1 MIKQLL
7 HAIQDAALPTLLT
20 FLSLGALGGL
30 IVGIWLSLW
39 PTQFFAV
46 TSRLNQWYSARRAL
60 KIWET
65 PFHWERFF
73 YRHHRLFGVAI
84 LLATGWTLYY
94 FVWVYSA
101 ERVYQVLGLGGVA
114 AATDPWLG
122 LLEGVIWVI
131 RIASVLALLAGGVV
145 LLRPSLLRRFEDT
158 ANGWFS
164 TRQMIRPLE
173 RSYPMTDSYA
183 ARHPRLAGILISAIC
198 VYALASLALMLTGA
212 LGHL

>member
-20 FLSLGALGGL
+20 FLCLGALGGL
-30 IVGIWLSLW
+30 IVGIWLGLA
-39 PTQFFAV
+39 PARFFAV
-46 TSRLNQWYSARRAL
+46 TNRLNQWYSARRAL
-60 KIWET
+60 KVWET

-94 FVWVYSA
+94 FTWVYSA
-101 ERVYQVLGLGGVA
+101 ERVYQVLRVGGMA
-114 AATDPWLG
+114 ANDPWFG
-122 LLEGVIWVI
+122 LLEGIIWVI
-131 RIASVLALLAGGVV
+131 RIASVLALLAGVVV
-145 LLRPSLLRRFEDT
+145 LFRPSLLRRFEDT
-158 ANGWFS
+158 ANSWFS

-173 RSYPMTDSYA
+173 RSYPMTDSFA
-183 ARHPRLAGILISAIC
+183 VRHPRLAGGLISAIS
-198 VYALASLALMLTGA
+198 VYALASLALMFTGA